1 MNWMPPIPPWN
12 GCHVLVVHFPIA
24 LLLVAPLFIL
34 LGLVVP
40 RLNRAFYLAGLLL
53 LALGACGV
61 ILAVEAG
68 EAAAL
73 LVQPTPEISRV
84 LLHHANLGET
94 TRNVF
99 SGLAV
104 VLLLIFVAQNRL
116 TLRLGRGRVALLYGV
131 FLLGYLAN
139 ILFLVQTADLGG
151 RLVHQYGIRAH
162 VAAQAPSP

>member
-53 LALGACGV
+53 LALGAGGA

-73 LVQPTPEISRV
+73 LVQPTPELAKV
-84 LLHHANLGET
+84 LLRHADLGET

-99 SGLAV
+99 GGLAI

-116 TLRLGRGRVALLYGV
+116 TRRLGRGRVVVLYGV

-139 ILFLVQTADLGG
+139 LLFLVQTADLGG
-151 RLVHQYGIRAH
+151 RLVHQHGIRAH
-162 VAAQAPSP
+162 LAAEAPVP